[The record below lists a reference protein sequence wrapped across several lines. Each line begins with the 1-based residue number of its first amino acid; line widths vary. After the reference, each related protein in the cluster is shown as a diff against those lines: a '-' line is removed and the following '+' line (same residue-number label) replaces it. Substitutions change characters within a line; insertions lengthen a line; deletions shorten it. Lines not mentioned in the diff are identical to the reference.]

1 MKLLKKYVQK
11 ENGISLVEVIAS
23 IVLISIIL
31 LSFYKLFLQSA
42 TTTKTTEHIIDAT
55 YVAQTEM
62 EKFYS
67 LSKSKNFPNEL
78 DQEVFTGYQYK
89 RVNNGFYIYENKTDY
104 SNYLLELKLKPLT
117 NNLTRIVVK
126 VYDKK
131 GVLKSQMETTLDWG
145 DS

>member
-1 MKLLKKYVQK
+1 MKLLKKYVHK

-31 LSFYKLFLQSA
+31 LSFYKLFIQSA

-62 EKFYS
+62 EKFYGI
-67 LSKSKNFPNEL
+67 SKSRYFPKQFDIEL
-78 DQEVFTGYQYK
+78 FNGYQYK
-89 RVNNGFYIYENKTDY
+89 SVEDGFYIYENQTDD
-104 SNYLLELKLKPLT
+104 SNYSLKLKLKPLE
-117 NNLTRIVVK
+117 NNLTRIVLK

-131 GVLKSQMETTLDWG
+131 GILKSQMETTLDWG